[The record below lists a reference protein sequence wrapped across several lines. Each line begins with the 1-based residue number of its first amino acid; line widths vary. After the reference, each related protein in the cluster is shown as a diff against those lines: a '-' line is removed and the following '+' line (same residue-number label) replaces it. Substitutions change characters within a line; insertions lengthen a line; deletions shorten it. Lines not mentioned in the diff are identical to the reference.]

1 MPICADTER
10 VVELADGEQVIPG
23 GLATQ
28 EVAAIRIPASLFQRI
43 ENVSETRDASVGVF
57 FAVYDVPSLFPLS
70 PANEE
75 NKNRTVGSRILAA
88 TVGSGFDFSNLDEPV
103 SIALRLTLNAVSDLY
118 HKHKNS
124 ISVYSISSLFSQ

>member
-75 NKNRTVGSRILAA
+75 NENRTVGSRILAS

-118 HKHKNS
+118 HKHKNN
-124 ISVYSISSLFSQ
+124 ISVYRRR